1 MMKVNKKA
9 KPVGKIS
16 GKNTR
21 GYRLKPETHNMIVK
35 IQNLLGTDQD
45 EVIASACNLL
55 FSRLQQNS
63 TTKQGRKTIKKD
75 N

>member
-35 IQNLLGTDQD
+35 IQKLLGTDQD
-45 EVIASACNLL
+45 EVIASACKMLYR
-55 FSRLQQNS
+55 S
-63 TTKQGRKTIKKD
+63 IKLKVPGK
-75 N
+75 